1 MRAPV
6 RRRPLARAWLGLCLG
21 APALLAASPA
31 FGAEERKITT
41 QEIENWLDA
50 PSDKPGTEADNG
62 DEFGEAPPPPPRRHG
77 FLIEST
83 LGLLGHLGPM
93 KSISPTTPQLR
104 LKVGYELLNWLLFFG
119 EVDVAFG
126 TTSYAHP
133 PPPPRTYALYSFG
146 GGVRVTVA
154 PTDVIG
160 FYLEGG
166 LGAAAASEDVLQI
179 YGFAHADE
187 LNTYAGAEL
196 GIDWYQVNPHMALAL
211 HGGVRTY
218 AGFDRERDTA
228 SPLTWLSGLSLR
240 YTF

>member
-1 MRAPV
+1 
-6 RRRPLARAWLGLCLG
+6 
-21 APALLAASPA
+21 
-31 FGAEERKITT
+31 
-41 QEIENWLDA
+41 
-50 PSDKPGTEADNG
+50 
-62 DEFGEAPPPPPRRHG
+62 
-77 FLIEST
+77 
-83 LGLLGHLGPM
+83 
-93 KSISPTTPQLR
+93 
-104 LKVGYELLNWLLFFG
+104 LKWLLFFG

-126 TTSYAHP
+126 NTSYAHP

-146 GGVRVTVA
+146 GGVRLTVVPWDA
-154 PTDVIG
+154 IG

-166 LGAAAASEDVLQI
+166 LGAAEASEDVLQI
-179 YGFAHADE
+179 YGFDHADE